1 MVVDR
6 GSPAGGADD
15 VVATDGRVIGRRAI
29 QTRRRILDATAALL
43 REQGAL
49 DLKVIDVAREV
60 GTSPATFYQYFAD
73 VEDAILCLAG
83 ELVER
88 VPEFA
93 GRIDASWT
101 EPGGLDR
108 ARALVDDYIRFWDE
122 NGAVLRIMHLR
133 ADERDKRFQRIR
145 VAYND
150 QFMKAM
156 VALVRRAQADRRLPA
171 VMDPE
176 AAAGAMLAVLDR
188 VPSYRESFERR
199 GTSREAMVET
209 IARIL
214 YGTLTGPNF

>member
-1 MVVDR
+1 M
-6 GSPAGGADD
+6 
-15 VVATDGRVIGRRAI
+15 VATDGRVIGRRAI

-156 VALVRRAQADRRLPA
+156 VALVHRAQADRRLPA

-176 AAAGAMLAVLDR
+176 AAAGAMLAVIDR